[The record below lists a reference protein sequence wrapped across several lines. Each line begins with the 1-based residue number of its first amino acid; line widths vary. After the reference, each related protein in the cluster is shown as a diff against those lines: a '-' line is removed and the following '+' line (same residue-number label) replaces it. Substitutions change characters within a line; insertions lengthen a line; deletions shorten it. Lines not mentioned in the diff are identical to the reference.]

1 MTTDVHPWLLPPG
14 RFRQPSSFRTLASPP
29 CCTSVTPA
37 SVPCRAA
44 LPLVWRSSLKAFCP
58 LPARSFRCTARTV
71 AMAGLAPL
79 RADTANARELTRT
92 QQCRVLA
99 PISALTALD
108 GDPAWLL
115 GSARACGATASLQ
128 VRLGALT
135 STPCRA
141 SPRQT
146 AAGPA
151 LRNRLTVDSASCMR
165 MRIGAESSPA
175 KCQALSAAQFCV
187 GVRGKRGKRGVRSE
201 CGLASARQTPHLL
214 TRRA

>member
-1 MTTDVHPWLLPPG
+1 MRCRFAVSLALQPQGFLSVDGPLFPVHSSYCRHG
-14 RFRQPSSFRTLASPP
+14 RAGSPACRHRQR
-29 CCTSVTPA
+29 
-37 SVPCRAA
+37 
-44 LPLVWRSSLKAFCP
+44 
-58 LPARSFRCTARTV
+58 
-71 AMAGLAPL
+71 L
-79 RADTANARELTRT
+79 RVVTRT
-92 QQCRVLA
+92 QQCRVPA

-128 VRLGALT
+128 VRLGALA

-151 LRNRLTVDSASCMR
+151 LRNRLTADSAICMR
-165 MRIGAESSPA
+165 MHIDAESSPA

-187 GVRGKRGKRGVRSE
+187 GVRGKRGVREIRGVRSE